1 MNLFSEIKIGQ
12 NILKNRIIMAPMTR
26 CRAVINNSAND
37 LIAEYYSQRASAG
50 LIIAE
55 ASQVSSIGTGYPCT
69 PGIYSKE
76 QIEGWSKVTKA
87 VHDKGGLIFLQIWH
101 TGRSSHP
108 SLIGGETPV
117 APSAIKIDGQL
128 YTYEG
133 LAEFPTPR
141 ALEISEIKEI
151 VNQFEQAAKNAIEA
165 GFDGV
170 EIHGANGY
178 LIDEF
183 LKDGSNKR
191 EDEYGGSI
199 ENRSKF
205 LFEIIEAVSNSIGN
219 DKTALR
225 LSPCGTFNGMS
236 DSNPKKHFS
245 YICEKLNDYD
255 LAYLHIMNPLEGDI
269 RHGGV
274 DIKLDVFR
282 KVYQGTLV
290 GNGGYTK
297 ESGNKAIEENIA
309 DAISFGA
316 IYTSNPDLVERFKV
330 DAPLTQSDPN
340 TFYTQ
345 DEKGFTDYKF
355 IN

>member
-1 MNLFSEIKIGQ
+1 MG
-12 NILKNRIIMAPMTR
+12 
-26 CRAVINNSAND
+26 
-37 LIAEYYSQRASAG
+37 YY
-50 LIIAE
+50 
-55 ASQVSSIGTGYPCT
+55 
-69 PGIYSKE
+69 K
-76 QIEGWSKVTKA
+76 GWSKVTKA

-255 LAYLHIMNPLEGDI
+255 LAYYSTD
-269 RHGGV
+269 
-274 DIKLDVFR
+274 KL
-282 KVYQGTLV
+282 
-290 GNGGYTK
+290 N
-297 ESGNKAIEENIA
+297 
-309 DAISFGA
+309 
-316 IYTSNPDLVERFKV
+316 
-330 DAPLTQSDPN
+330 
-340 TFYTQ
+340 
-345 DEKGFTDYKF
+345 
-355 IN
+355 